1 MKEQIIERIPIAQ
14 IHIANPR
21 RRSRG
26 RWQMMVAN
34 IREVGLK
41 KPITVVRRSEPNAD
55 GEQFDLVCGQ
65 GRIEAFLRSVP
76 KIRATLAKPHQAE
89 EVMTKAR
96 RNHHRRNSS
105 ARKSSWMPM
114 GPRSRP

>member
-41 KPITVVRRSEPNAD
+41 KPIT
-55 GEQFDLVCGQ
+55 GHG
-65 GRIEAFLRSVP
+65 
-76 KIRATLAKPHQAE
+76 
-89 EVMTKAR
+89 
-96 RNHHRRNSS
+96 
-105 ARKSSWMPM
+105 
-114 GPRSRP
+114 